1 MIIMCSVCFSGA
13 DPMAR
18 AGLNAGIIV
27 LLGVTAAVLGC
38 FACFFI
44 RLARRSRAAAHLVGE
59 PESFL
64 EPGFD
69 AGSLGRSVLEK

>member
-13 DPMAR
+13 DPLAR

-27 LLGVTAAVLGC
+27 LLGVTTVVLAC

-44 RLARRSRAAAHLVGE
+44 RLAQRAKAAHVVGE
-59 PESFL
+59 EESFFEHPL
-64 EPGFD
+64 D
-69 AGSLGRSVLEK
+69 VGSPGRSVLDK

>member
-13 DPMAR
+13 DPLAR

-27 LLGVTAAVLGC
+27 LLGVTAVVLAC

-44 RLARRSRAAAHLVGE
+44 RLAQRAKASADVVGE
-59 PESFL
+59 EESFFEHPL
-64 EPGFD
+64 D
-69 AGSLGRSVLEK
+69 VGSLGRSVLDK